1 MQNAFYRGPV
11 SGYGIGMNDD
21 NAVGRI
27 REEYG
32 IVGRSAELERGLAA
46 VLTNRHLLIEGPVGV
61 GKTVLATAIA
71 SHLDRHVYRVD
82 GDERYTEQKLSGWF
96 DPPVVLEKGY
106 VEEAFAPGPLTE
118 AMRTGG
124 VLFVNEMNRMPE
136 GVQNILLPAMDEGM
150 IDVPKIGRVTAK
162 EGFVIIATQ
171 NPREFVATTAI
182 SEALS
187 DRFELL
193 SLDYQPET
201 EELEILTGR
210 YPDADGE
217 IVRRSLWI
225 CRRTRNHPN
234 IRRGASI
241 RAAMAMIQLA
251 GAMSSSDDS
260 LRRAAQMAVPTR
272 IEMRE
277 ESRATAVEVID
288 QIVDECLS
296 EEPRRDGPRKEED
309 VKKEGRGGDSAAKG
323 AKVIDVGDI
332 AKLLETHH
340 EDQLLGGDDIG
351 WKVAQNYMR
360 IRIGLSD
367 PAALELARKIAIRAT
382 ILRVLRLLGPV
393 RLPTVVARRPF
404 SPGDDSEID
413 LESSIESMAGKKK
426 ADAADIIVEKRE
438 PKDLSV
444 ALMLDAS
451 LSMSGDK
458 LAVASAA
465 IAVLAFRLKMVDF
478 LLVTFN
484 DRPKVVKRLDQ
495 RLSLDDLVLKLL
507 EFSATGYTNIDLALE
522 KGNDELSR
530 SRTRN
535 QVGVLITDG
544 NYTVGRDPL
553 QAASSFKRLFVV
565 MTHSHDCQ
573 PRVCESIAAAGGG
586 HMYEVSG
593 FDEVPRVL
601 YKVLR
606 VVAQGHPG

>member
-1 MQNAFYRGPV
+1 M
-11 SGYGIGMNDD
+11 DD
-21 NAVGRI
+21 DLQRI
-27 REEYG
+27 RERFG
-32 IVGRSAELERGLAA
+32 IVGRRAELERGLAA
-46 VLTNRHLLIEGPVGV
+46 VHVNRHLMIEGPVGV
-61 GKTVLATAIA
+61 GKTVLANAIA
-71 SHLDRHVYRVD
+71 SYLDRPVFRVD

-106 VEEAFAPGPLTE
+106 VEDAFLLGPLTE
-118 AMRTGG
+118 AMRAGG

-136 GVQNILLPAMDEGM
+136 GVQNILLPAMDEGI
-150 IDVPKIGRVTAK
+150 IDIPKVGRIRAK

-193 SLDYQPET
+193 TLNYQPEG
-201 EELEILTGR
+201 EEFEIIARR
-210 YPDADGE
+210 YPAADGDL
-217 IVRRSLWI
+217 VARSLWI
-225 CRRTRNHPN
+225 CRRTRDHPN

-241 RAAMAMIQLA
+241 RGAIATVQLA
-251 GAMSSSDDS
+251 GAFGSADESA
-260 LRRAAQMAVPTR
+260 LRRAAQMALPTR

-277 ESRATAVEVID
+277 ESKTTAPEVID
-288 QIVDECLS
+288 QIVDECLAEAPS
-296 EEPRRDGPRKEED
+296 PPTDMDTETTRGDPGRKGRPADGER
-309 VKKEGRGGDSAAKG
+309 
-323 AKVIDVGDI
+323 KVIDVGDI

-340 EDQLLGGDDIG
+340 EDKLLDDDDIG

-382 ILRVLRLLGPV
+382 IQRVLRLLGPV
-393 RLPTVVARRPF
+393 RLPSRVVREPF
-404 SPGDDSEID
+404 LPGDGSEID
-413 LESSIESMAGKKK
+413 IESTVENIAGKRR
-426 ADAADIIVEKRE
+426 AGAADVVVERRE

-458 LAVASAA
+458 LAMASAA
-465 IAVLAFRLKMVDF
+465 IAVLAFRLTMVDF

-495 RLSLDDLVLKLL
+495 DFSLDDLVMELL
-507 EFSATGYTNIDLALE
+507 EFTAPGYTNIESALV
-522 KGNDELSR
+522 KGHEELSKA
-530 SRTRN
+530 RTRN

-544 NYTVGRDPL
+544 NYTVGRDPSL
-553 QAASSFKRLFVV
+553 AASSFKRLFVI
-565 MTHSHDCQ
+565 MTHSHDC
-573 PRVCESIAAAGGG
+573 RLGVCEAVAGAGGG
-586 HMYEVSG
+586 HVYEVSG

-606 VVAQGHPG
+606 VVAQGSPG